1 MTILIF
7 SDPKPVSDIA
17 PLVGS
22 TNLTME
28 FPRPE
33 GRIER
38 YEISWAEVTDSGEML
53 PAKHKNMTGLG
64 SREEERV
71 RAVVEDLMP
80 GVMYNFEI
88 HTVSYGLHSDITSL
102 SARTCESILIW

>member
-1 MTILIF
+1 
-7 SDPKPVSDIA
+7 
-17 PLVGS
+17 
-22 TNLTME
+22 ME

-38 YEISWAEVTDSGEML
+38 YEISWAEVTDSGEVL
-53 PAKHKNMTGLG
+53 PSKHKNMSGLG
-64 SREEERV
+64 PKEEERV

-88 HTVSYGLHSDITSL
+88 HTVSYDLHSDITSL
-102 SARTCESILIW
+102 TARTCK